1 MTSLARTERS
11 ALADL
16 LDQIGPDQPTLCEG
30 WTTRD
35 LAAHLI
41 ARERRPDTLPGI
53 AVKAF
58 AGHTESVRRSYAE
71 RPYAELVGLVRSGPG
86 RLSPFGL
93 PGVDSLTNTTEYA
106 VHLED
111 VRRAQSGWRPRELP
125 AKVQDA
131 FWTAVSSRAPLA
143 FRRLS
148 CGVELRRTDRPD
160 AARATVSKGEPVA
173 TISGEPLELLLY
185 AFGRQAHAMVE
196 VAGDPRAVALLDG
209 LALEV

>member
-41 ARERRPDTLPGI
+41 ARERRPDTLPG
-53 AVKAF
+53 
-58 AGHTESVRRSYAE
+58 
-71 RPYAELVGLVRSGPG
+71 
-86 RLSPFGL
+86 
-93 PGVDSLTNTTEYA
+93 VDSLTNTTEYA

-111 VRRAQSGWRPRELP
+111 VRRAQPDWRPRELP

-160 AARATVSKGEPVA
+160 AAPATVSKGEPVA